1 VDAGSP
7 SENAIIQKG
16 RAAIILDHRSALGSM
31 HGASLAAVVTFCSS
45 LAAQTAAPLPEQ
57 KAQELS
63 THQLELRGVQDTLDQ
78 SAEQGRKIETE
89 IESIKTD
96 RAKLT
101 EALVET
107 TQRVSALEDKIGETE
122 KRLDTMTGSEDAI
135 RHSLEGRRAV
145 IAEVLAAL
153 QRMGRRPPPALF
165 VAPED
170 MLQAIR
176 TSMLLGAVVPQM
188 RAETESLAADL
199 TDLLAVR
206 KSIAAERD
214 QLAHDMAN
222 IRADRQR
229 LAALIEAR
237 QTALSAAEQALGAE
251 RERAA
256 ELAKHASS
264 LKDLIARMETEVT
277 AAARGA
283 EAARK
288 ADEARKAS
296 GSEGRQKLAGGI
308 FKDPSRLAPAS
319 AFVETKGMLPLPV
332 TGNLLRGFGASDGF
346 GGTEK
351 GLLIG
356 TRTEAVV
363 ASPCDGWVAYAGA
376 YRSYGQLLI
385 INAGQGYYIVLA
397 GMERI
402 NVNVGQFI
410 LGGEPVAV
418 MGDGSTKTAASIAI
432 GAAQPILYVEFRKD
446 GAAID
451 PGPWWVKP
459 ELQKVRG

>member
-1 VDAGSP
+1 MDAGSP

-296 GSEGRQKLAGGI
+296 
-308 FKDPSRLAPAS
+308 
-319 AFVETKGMLPLPV
+319 
-332 TGNLLRGFGASDGF
+332 
-346 GGTEK
+346 
-351 GLLIG
+351 
-356 TRTEAVV
+356 
-363 ASPCDGWVAYAGA
+363 
-376 YRSYGQLLI
+376 
-385 INAGQGYYIVLA
+385 
-397 GMERI
+397 
-402 NVNVGQFI
+402 
-410 LGGEPVAV
+410 
-418 MGDGSTKTAASIAI
+418 
-432 GAAQPILYVEFRKD
+432 
-446 GAAID
+446 
-451 PGPWWVKP
+451 
-459 ELQKVRG
+459 

>member
-1 VDAGSP
+1 MDAGSP

>member
-1 VDAGSP
+1 MDAGSP

-264 LKDLIARMETEVT
+264 LKELIARMETEVT

-356 TRTEAVV
+356 TRSEAVV